1 MRVLLLMAG
10 IAALVGAA
18 HAADIYKF
26 RDASGR
32 IIYSDSPPPKGR
44 GAEKLPAVPT
54 LPPSPATR
62 PADGGGGDA
71 AGRSTAQ
78 DAAKSAA
85 PKTLAER
92 ELESRKRREAEQEQA
107 KKAEQEAQQAAMRKQ
122 NCDAAQ
128 RQIAA
133 IESGQRLAR
142 FNEKGEREF
151 LDDAA
156 RARELDSARKA
167 AADWCK

>member
-1 MRVLLLMAG
+1 MRVLLMAG
-10 IAALVGAA
+10 IAALVGVAQ
-18 HAADIYKF
+18 AADVYKY

-54 LPPSPATR
+54 PSPATR
-62 PADGGGGDA
+62 PTDGGPSGGGDRA
-71 AGRSTAQ
+71 TAQ
-78 DAAKSAA
+78 DAAKSAE

-92 ELESRKRREAEQEQA
+92 ELESRKRREAEQEKA
-107 KKAEQEAQQAAMRKQ
+107 RKAEQEAHQAAMRKQ

-156 RARELDSARKA
+156 RARELDAARKA

>member
-1 MRVLLLMAG
+1 MRVLLMAG
-10 IAALVGAA
+10 VAALVGVAQ
-18 HAADIYKF
+18 AADVYKY

-32 IIYSDSPPPKGR
+32 IIYSDSPPPKVR

-54 LPPSPATR
+54 PPPTVR
-62 PADGGGGDA
+62 PTDGGA
-71 AGRSTAQ
+71 ADRATAQ
-78 DAAKSAA
+78 DSAKSTA

-92 ELESRKRREAEQEQA
+92 ELESRQRREAEQEKA
-107 KKAEQEAQQAAMRKQ
+107 RKAEQEAQQAAMRKQ

-156 RARELDSARKA
+156 RARELDAARKA

>member
-1 MRVLLLMAG
+1 MRVLLMAG
-10 IAALVGAA
+10 IAALVGVVQ
-18 HAADIYKF
+18 AADVYKY

-54 LPPSPATR
+54 PTPSPATR
-62 PADGGGGDA
+62 PTEGGGGGDA
-71 AGRSTAQ
+71 AERSTAQ

-92 ELESRKRREAEQEQA
+92 ELESRKRREAEQEKA

-156 RARELDSARKA
+156 RARELDGARKA